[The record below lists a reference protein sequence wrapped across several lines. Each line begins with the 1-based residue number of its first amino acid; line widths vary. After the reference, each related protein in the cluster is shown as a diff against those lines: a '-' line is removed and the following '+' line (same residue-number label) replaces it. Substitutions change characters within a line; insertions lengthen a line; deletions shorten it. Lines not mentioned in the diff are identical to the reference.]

1 MPTNLYEL
9 IIKTLNKTDVTLKQ
23 AYLLAQAL
31 ERVCEDVTNITIKV
45 DDESFRIIS
54 CYSCGNNDIGIYYE
68 EEHTVAVFT
77 DGTIG
82 EIILSRESLEE
93 EMAITTDSQGTI
105 AEYLKRKL
113 PSYLTK

>member
-9 IIKTLNKTDVTLKQ
+9 ILKTLNKTDVTIKQ
-23 AYLLAQAL
+23 AYLLAQEL
-31 ERVCEDVTNITIKV
+31 ERMCEDFTSITIKV
-45 DDESFRIIS
+45 DDESFRVIS
-54 CYSCGNNDIGIYYE
+54 YYKCSNDIDLYYE
-68 EEHTVAVFT
+68 EEHTVAVYT
-77 DGTIG
+77 DGTVG